1 MLYVHNMQPC
11 IFFVLHRYLH
21 THTHTFCTI
30 TYMYSHIEYISD
42 TLEGQTKSNYFN
54 YTSLFF
60 SFEAWRK
67 MNSKKSQQ
75 TDYINTFSF
84 KNKHTKTKSPDVWVV
99 LLLQPSRHAHSLHVH
114 HRWFGLGSFMA
125 RCNLEFDE
133 ATPGVGGFWSVRN
146 FFKTTP
152 LKISIIV
159 EVWKTIVLSKWVV
172 YVPC

>member
-1 MLYVHNMQPC
+1 
-11 IFFVLHRYLH
+11 
-21 THTHTFCTI
+21 
-30 TYMYSHIEYISD
+30 
-42 TLEGQTKSNYFN
+42 
-54 YTSLFF
+54 
-60 SFEAWRK
+60 

>member
-60 SFEAWRK
+60 SFEA
-67 MNSKKSQQ
+67 
-75 TDYINTFSF
+75 
-84 KNKHTKTKSPDVWVV
+84 
-99 LLLQPSRHAHSLHVH
+99 
-114 HRWFGLGSFMA
+114 
-125 RCNLEFDE
+125 
-133 ATPGVGGFWSVRN
+133 
-146 FFKTTP
+146 
-152 LKISIIV
+152 
-159 EVWKTIVLSKWVV
+159 
-172 YVPC
+172 